1 MTVFSK
7 ILRLFLGIFCIL
19 FIVACDANMASPE
32 DVMDDNSVSIAS
44 FTVDNSTLTSG
55 QSAILKWTVTDEEDK
70 VQVIKIEPD
79 VGTVADS
86 GSTQVAP
93 DSSTTYTLDVYVD
106 DQIATSRNLL
116 ITVLDA
122 EGNEVETPPAVAE
135 ICDDSLDN
143 DTDGAYDCDDEDC
156 LDDEEAC
163 PQEQVETTYSLS
175 YTLTNSDDIELT
187 EDIRLTAGDWVNVN
201 WTCDYDWITLE
212 GDDTVVSDDAKA
224 ITYNCPDSYGF
235 YTTSTTQS
243 FNILG
248 WVDGDLKGTTE
259 VTVTADEAAVIVDP
273 ELEAAINY
281 LTASPSKVL
290 YGMPYEVSWSVDG
303 APVIIKLN
311 GDDGQ
316 NPTDTLSVAEAKS
329 STTYEL
335 YVEDQYGNNTSKEV
349 SVTVSFFAKPETSP
363 DLSDLIQMVP
373 TKTKNE
379 FYFVSATGIAKST
392 DAGQTVAAVATSGWT
407 GEITTFA
414 VDKNGYF
421 YLGTTDAL
429 YYSTT
434 GSAFTQI
441 GTAGDATFTALFP
454 MTGSDKVIDV
464 LVGTKTTLYRAYQ
477 PSGTKCDDNTTPAS
491 TGFCTPAYPFAGRT
505 LRGDFAADPVEFYSF
520 VVNLKNRD
528 EVIAMTSAGT
538 FLSTD
543 EGETFPSSA
552 NMDTATD
559 GYWKGNTGYLWN
571 HDNGLLWVYDRDSGG
586 FEAMSLD
593 GEISGINFALEEGD
607 TLFVA
612 ADNGVYYK
620 TSDGLWYASNLATEF
635 NYLITEA
642 LAASDSSSD
651 GETHGESI
659 GLQNVKLVPAIDG
672 IKNKMTAV
680 SHKGS
685 VYNLEWSSSFLAA
698 SFVGIGF

>member
-7 ILRLFLGIFCIL
+7 ILRLFLGIFCLLAIY
-19 FIVACDANMASPE
+19 ACDANMASPE

-55 QSAILKWTVTDEEDK
+55 QSAILKWAVTDEEDK

-79 VGTVADS
+79 VGTIADS
-86 GSTQVAP
+86 GSKQVTP

-106 DQIATSRNLL
+106 DQIATSRSLL
-116 ITVLDA
+116 ITVLD
-122 EGNEVETPPAVAE
+122 ETGNEVVTPPAAAE

-156 LDDEEAC
+156 LDDEDAC
-163 PQEQVETTYSLS
+163 PQVQVEPTYSLS
-175 YTLTNSDDIELT
+175 YTLTNSDDVELT

-212 GDDTVVSDDAKA
+212 GDSAVVSDEAKEQ
-224 ITYNCPDSYGF
+224 TFNCPDSYGF
-235 YTTSTTQS
+235 YTTSTEQS

-248 WVDGDLKGTTE
+248 WVDADLKGTTE
-259 VTVTADEAAVIVDP
+259 VTITADAAEVIVDP

-290 YGMPYEVSWSVDG
+290 YGMPYDISWSTEG
-303 APVIIKLN
+303 AVIIKLN
-311 GDDGQ
+311 GDDQ
-316 NPTDTLSVAEAKS
+316 NPIDTLSVAEAKS

-335 YVEDQYGNNTSKEV
+335 YVEDQYGNNTSK
-349 SVTVSFFAKPETSP
+349 STTVTVSAFAKPETSP
-363 DLSDLIQMVP
+363 ALSDLIQMVP

-379 FYFVSATGIAKST
+379 FYFVSATAISKST

-407 GEITTFA
+407 GSITTFA

-421 YLGTTDAL
+421 YLGTSDGL

-434 GSAFTQI
+434 GSAFVQI

-454 MTGSDKVIDV
+454 RTDSDGVIDV
-464 LVGTKTTLYRAYQ
+464 LVGTETTLFRAYQ
-477 PSGTKCDDNTTPAS
+477 PSSTKCDDGTSPAS

-520 VVNLKNRD
+520 VVNLKDRD
-528 EVIAMTSAGT
+528 EVIAMTSEGA

-552 NMDTATD
+552 NMDAATD
-559 GYWKGNTGYLWN
+559 GYWKGNTGTLWN
-571 HDNGLLWVYDRDSGG
+571 HDNGLLWIYDKDSG
-586 FEAMSLD
+586 FAATSLD
-593 GEISGINFALEEGD
+593 DEVSGINFALEEGD

-620 TSDGLWYASNLATEF
+620 TSDGLWYQSNLKTEF
-635 NYLITEA
+635 NYLMTESSVSSGSSGGGEA
-642 LAASDSSSD
+642 LDLANIKPVTAISS
-651 GETHGESI
+651 
-659 GLQNVKLVPAIDG
+659 
-672 IKNKMTAV
+672 IKNKITAV
-680 SHKGS
+680 SNDGA
-685 VYNLEWSSSFLAA
+685 VYNLAWSSSFLAA
-698 SFVGIGF
+698 SFVGINF